1 MQAPVNTPKTP
12 NIDINHLDLS
22 SLENGY
28 VSSLD
33 NEPVHLLNNI
43 GKDVSFDKIRNGM
56 IHFKQASG
64 DGYAWF
70 KVEDVAKS
78 LNVSVDELTQV
89 LGSGGMS
96 L

>member
-1 MQAPVNTPKTP
+1 
-12 NIDINHLDLS
+12 
-22 SLENGY
+22 
-28 VSSLD
+28 
-33 NEPVHLLNNI
+33 
-43 GKDVSFDKIRNGM
+43 M